1 MKNMKSFF
9 FCAVLIATSIIFT
22 SCSKEKTIIGSWTL
36 TVATQSYSDIEVLT
50 GEEIWTFFT
59 SDYYKSNVLYNDTK
73 VDGEFTISYYGATW
87 KGVWGIDGNSL
98 TLITFDESEE
108 YNSESTVEE
117 YTILSLKKDE
127 MSLCAEYGTIYDFV
141 KVK

>member
-1 MKNMKSFF
+1 MKKIL
-9 FCAVLIATSIIFT
+9 FCVAMVATSIFFS
-22 SCSKEKTIIGSWTL
+22 SCSKDNEKILGSWTL
-36 TVATQSYSDIEVLT
+36 TTATQSYSDIEVLT

-59 SDYYKSNVLYNDTK
+59 SDYYSYVNDTK
-73 VDGEFTISYYGATW
+73 VDGEFTISYNGATW
-87 KGVWGIDGNSL
+87 KGLWGIDGNRL
-98 TLITFDESEE
+98 TLITFDERDEL
-108 YNSESTVEE
+108 NAWSTWEK